1 MKEKQKYSTWDGVK
15 YMIRTAWD
23 HGPSVLILCVL
34 LALVEVGIHLV
45 NLYIAPE
52 ILSRMEDGGAIG
64 SLLWAITMFSL
75 MLFLLMGLKKYIEI
89 NRLFGQ
95 IDIRQELLK
104 RVTHQS
110 IFTSYPNAKD
120 PTVLK

>member
-23 HGPSVLILCVL
+23 HRPSVLILCVL

-52 ILSRMEDGGAIG
+52 ILSRVEDGGAMWKMAA
-64 SLLWAITMFSL
+64 LLAVFY
-75 MLFLLMGLKKYIEI
+75 GLSPCSVSCCFY
-89 NRLFGQ
+89 
-95 IDIRQELLK
+95 
-104 RVTHQS
+104 
-110 IFTSYPNAKD
+110 
-120 PTVLK
+120 